1 VSVLTKVFVVLLA
14 LVSIA
19 LSMLVVSAFARQ
31 EDWRAS
37 ATDWRTT
44 AAAAQAKERAISQ
57 NAALEQARAQDRHQK
72 DVGQIADL
80 QAKNADQERTLAEL
94 DRAKAEAE
102 NRLIVEQST
111 ASALAEQNKVFLADV
126 TREREFSSKL
136 ARRNSELERQSIDLN
151 DRVKELTANISMAQS
166 QVRALQQQ
174 LTAISG
180 RGAGEAGTVAAAP
193 QQIPGAGNVVEANL
207 PSVQPSAAP
216 EATAPIRG
224 EVTSVRGSLAEISVG
239 QADGVAAGMK
249 FLIYRP
255 GQKGAKPQYLGT
267 LRVTKVEPKQSAG
280 QIEQSEGDIKVG
292 DTVRDEASFAMRG

>member
-1 VSVLTKVFVVLLA
+1 MSVLTKVFVVLLT
-14 LVSIA
+14 LGSIA
-19 LSMLVVSAFARQ
+19 LSMLVVSSFARQ
-31 EDWRAS
+31 DDWRAS

-44 AAAAQAKERAISQ
+44 ALAAQAKEKAISQ
-57 NAALEQARAQDRHQK
+57 TAALEQARAQDRHQK
-72 DVGQIADL
+72 DVAQIADL
-80 QAKNADQERTLAEL
+80 QAKNADQDRSIAEL
-94 DRAKAEAE
+94 ERAKAEAE

-174 LTAISG
+174 LTAVSG
-180 RGAGEAGTVAAAP
+180 RGAGETAAAP
-193 QQIPGAGNVVEANL
+193 QLAAGGNVVEANI

-216 EATAPIRG
+216 EVTAPIRG
-224 EVTSVRGSLAEISVG
+224 EITSVKGALAEISVG

-267 LRVTKVEPKQSAG
+267 LRITKVEPKQSAG
-280 QIEQSEGDIKVG
+280 QIEQSEGDVKAG
-292 DTVRDEASFAMRG
+292 DTVRDEASFAMRS

>member
-37 ATDWRTT
+37 ANDWHTT
-44 AAAAQAKERAISQ
+44 ALAAQAKERAVSQ

-72 DVGQIADL
+72 DVAQIAEL
-80 QAKNADQERTLAEL
+80 QAQSADQERKISEL
-94 DRAKAEAE
+94 DRKAAEAE
-102 NRLIVEQST
+102 NRLTVEQGTS
-111 ASALAEQNKVFLADV
+111 AALADQSKVFLSDV
-126 TREREFSSKL
+126 TKEREFSGKL
-136 ARRNSELERQSIDLN
+136 AKRNSELERQSIDLT
-151 DRVKELTANISMAQS
+151 DRVKELTANVAMAQA

-174 LTAISG
+174 LAAAVG
-180 RGAGEAGTVAAAP
+180 RGAGEAAAP
-193 QQIPGAGNVVEANL
+193 AGNVVEANI

-216 EATAPIRG
+216 EVSAPIRG
-224 EVTSVRGSLAEISVG
+224 EVTSVKGPLAEISVG
-239 QADGVAAGMK
+239 SADGVAAGMR

-255 GQKGAKPQYLGT
+255 GQRGSKPQYLGT
-267 LRVTKVEPKQSAG
+267 LRITRVEPKQAAG
-280 QIEQSEGDIKVG
+280 QIEQSEGDIKTG

>member
-1 VSVLTKVFVVLLA
+1 VSVLTKVFVVLLT

-37 ATDWRTT
+37 AIDWRTT
-44 AAAAQAKERAISQ
+44 ASALQAKERAVAQ

-72 DVGQIADL
+72 DVAQIADL
-80 QAKNADQERTLAEL
+80 QAKAADQERAIAEL
-94 DRAKAEAE
+94 ERKTAEAE
-102 NRLIVEQST
+102 NRLTVEQGT
-111 ASALAEQNKVFLADV
+111 SAALSEQSKVFQADV
-126 TREREFSSKL
+126 TKEREFSGRL
-136 ARRNSELERQSIDLN
+136 AKRNSELERQSIDQT
-151 DRVKELTANISMAQS
+151 DRIKELTANMAMAQA

-174 LTAISG
+174 LAAASG
-180 RGAGEAGTVAAAP
+180 RGAAEPAAV
-193 QQIPGAGNVVEANL
+193 AGNIVEANE

-216 EATAPIRG
+216 EVTAPIRG
-224 EVTSVRGSLAEISVG
+224 EVTSVKGTLAGISVG
-239 QADGVAAGMK
+239 SADGVAAGMR

-255 GQKGAKPQYLGT
+255 GQRGAKPQYLGT

-280 QIEQSEGDIKVG
+280 QIEQSEGDIKEG